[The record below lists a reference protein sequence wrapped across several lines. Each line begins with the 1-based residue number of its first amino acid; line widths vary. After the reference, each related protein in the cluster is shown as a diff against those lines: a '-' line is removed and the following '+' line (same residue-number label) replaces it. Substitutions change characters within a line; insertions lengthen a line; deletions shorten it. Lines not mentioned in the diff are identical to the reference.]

1 MRILTRY
8 NTGIVAIILISI
20 AFFILYEPRY
30 PTDVIKSFEIN
41 SPELEHKVLI
51 ASQLSNYKNAV
62 VVEIIKHLRQR
73 PVFIKVIDVTA
84 LAGVSEND
92 WDAIVVIHTWENW
105 APPPTVNTWF
115 AQGRNLDKIVVITT
129 SGNAQYKMEGIN
141 AITSA
146 SQMTN
151 VHSDVEQ
158 VIARLNIILS
168 KQMTEPTAPGSTETW
183 QPDYP
188 PSFP

>member
-1 MRILTRY
+1 MAILTRY

-20 AFFILYEPRY
+20 AFFLLYEPRY

-41 SPELEHKVLI
+41 SPDLEHKVLI
-51 ASQLSNYKNAV
+51 VSQLSDYKNAV

-73 PVFIKVIDVTA
+73 PVFIKVIDITA
-84 LAGVSEND
+84 LTDISEND

-105 APPPTVNTWF
+105 APPPTVSAWF
-115 AQGRNLDKIVVITT
+115 AQGRKLDKIVVLTT
-129 SGNAQYKMEGIN
+129 SGTAQYKMEGIN

-146 SQMTN
+146 SRMTN
-151 VHSDVEQ
+151 IHSDVEQ
-158 VIARLNIILS
+158 VIARLNIIFG
-168 KQMTEPTAPGSTETW
+168 KKNMEHTAPGSTETW
-183 QPDYP
+183 QQDYP